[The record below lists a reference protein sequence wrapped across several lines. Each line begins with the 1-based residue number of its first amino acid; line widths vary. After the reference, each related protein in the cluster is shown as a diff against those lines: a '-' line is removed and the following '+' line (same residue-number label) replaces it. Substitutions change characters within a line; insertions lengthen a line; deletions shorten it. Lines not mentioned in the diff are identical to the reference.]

1 MRSSI
6 AGVLLVA
13 AGVIVLTARRP
24 SPEGRRLAPGLGYG
38 FATGALIAVYTL
50 WDGGAVKR
58 AGIPPLVFYWCGE
71 IVRVIVLAPFALAER
86 DAVRALWRDQRRRVL
101 GIAVLSPLSYI
112 LILLA
117 FRSGQVSH
125 IAPARE
131 LSILIGAYLG
141 GRVLGEGEW
150 ARRRVAAAAFAA
162 GVIAL
167 ALS

>member
-1 MRSSI
+1 FFLLLRGYRVGDLSLVYPVARGTGPLLAALGATALFGEQPNALSI

-86 DAVRALWRDQRRRVL
+86 DAVR
-101 GIAVLSPLSYI
+101 
-112 LILLA
+112 
-117 FRSGQVSH
+117 
-125 IAPARE
+125 
-131 LSILIGAYLG
+131 
-141 GRVLGEGEW
+141 
-150 ARRRVAAAAFAA
+150 
-162 GVIAL
+162 
-167 ALS
+167 